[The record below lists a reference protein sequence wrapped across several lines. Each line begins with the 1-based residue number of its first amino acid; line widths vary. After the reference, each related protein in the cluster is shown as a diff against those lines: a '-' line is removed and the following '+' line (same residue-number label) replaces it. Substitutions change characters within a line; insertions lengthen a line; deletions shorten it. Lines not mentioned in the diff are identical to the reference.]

1 MATKEVIETDAIVGE
16 NTLEQDIMDALD
28 DLGQSGMVPGLGCS
42 NETTWGLS
50 KSLMVSELDPASRHN
65 FNPMVS

>member
-28 DLGQSGMVPGLGCS
+28 DNEELSSDDVTEADSPLGGPGR
-42 NETTWGLS
+42 
-50 KSLMVSELDPASRHN
+50 A
-65 FNPMVS
+65 F